1 MKQKFRKMIT
11 LAVMPVL
18 ALLVMTSAKSPSEG
32 YKVGDNARDF
42 TLKNIDGSMVS
53 LSNYN
58 LATKG
63 AIVIFTCNHCPVAQ
77 AYQDRIIAL
86 NNKYQ
91 SQGYPVIAIN
101 SNDAEAVTADSY
113 ENMKLRAKEK
123 GFNFPY
129 LIDQTQE
136 IATAYG
142 ATKTPHV
149 FVLQKEGNAFK
160 VKYIGAIDDNKDDAS
175 AVKHK
180 YVETAVNELLAGKQ
194 VSQNFTKAIG
204 CGIKWKTASASSN

>member
-1 MKQKFRKMIT
+1 
-11 LAVMPVL
+11 
-18 ALLVMTSAKSPSEG
+18 
-32 YKVGDNARDF
+32 
-42 TLKNIDGSMVS
+42 
-53 LSNYN
+53 
-58 LATKG
+58 
-63 AIVIFTCNHCPVAQ
+63 VAQ

-101 SNDAEAVTADSY
+101 SNDFNAVPDDSY
-113 ENMKLRAKEK
+113 ENMQKRAKEK

-129 LIDQTQE
+129 LLDQTQE

-142 ATKTPHV
+142 ATRTPHV
-149 FVLQKEGNAFK
+149 FVLQREGNAFK

-180 YVETAVNELLAGKQ
+180 YVETAVDELLTGKQ
-194 VSQNFTKAIG
+194 VSQDFTKAIG

>member
-1 MKQKFRKMIT
+1 MKNKFKKTIS
-11 LAVMPVL
+11 LAAIPVL
-18 ALLVMTSAKSPSEG
+18 ALLVMTSAKAPSGG

-42 TLKNIDGSMVS
+42 SLKNIDGSTVS
-53 LSNYN
+53 LSSFNK
-58 LATKG
+58 ATKG

-101 SNDAEAVTADSY
+101 SNDPEAVAADSY
-113 ENMKLRAKEK
+113 ENMKIRAKEK

-129 LIDQTQE
+129 LFDQTQE

-149 FVLQKEGNAFK
+149 FVLQKEGNAFN
-160 VKYIGAIDDNKDDAS
+160 VKYIGAIDDNKDDET

-180 YVETAVNELLAGKQ
+180 YVETAVNELLAGKK

-204 CGIKWKTASASSN
+204 CGIKWKTAAATN